1 MLIRQLRPEDAEMFH
16 ALRLEGLR
24 DFPSSFA
31 SSFEEERT
39 VTIAEVSERLAP
51 GPGRAIFGAFV
62 EGELAGIVGLHREP
76 KRKLAHKAFLW
87 GVYVAPRYRR
97 QGVAR
102 GLMTWAIEEASRWP
116 GLRQINLGVNA
127 ANTGARALYESLGF
141 QTFGLERGFMQIDG
155 ILHDERHM
163 VLMLP
168 AGGS

>member
-1 MLIRQLRPEDAEMFH
+1 MLIRQLQPEDAEAFH

-31 SSFEEERT
+31 SSFGEEQT

-62 EGELAGIVGLHREP
+62 EDELAGIVGLHCEP

-87 GVYVAPRYRR
+87 GVYVTPRYRR

-102 GLMTWAIEEASRWP
+102 GLMMRAIEEAGRWP
-116 GLRQINLGVNA
+116 GLRQVNLGVNA
-127 ANTGARALYESLGF
+127 ANSAAIALYESLGF

-155 ILHDERHM
+155 VLHDERHM
-163 VLMLP
+163 VRMLP
-168 AGGS
+168 AGDS